1 MKISRNGKIVVSATK
16 RITAADEDMGFNDS
30 MIGEEDIIDTID
42 DVSDSVDD
50 LQDAVEEI
58 GEDDVDIEIENN
70 IANHFIAECDV
81 CHGVFISAL
90 VETDQEVDMIS
101 GVCPLCGKETD
112 QYLKWIIRE
121 V

>member
-1 MKISRNGKIVVSATK
+1 MKISRNGKVMSTK
-16 RITAADEDMGFNDS
+16 RITAADEDMGFNDG
-30 MIGEEDIIDTID
+30 IGEEDIIDTID

-58 GEDDVDIEIENN
+58 EEDDTDIEVENN
-70 IANHFIAECDV
+70 IANHFIAECDL

-90 VETDQEVDMIS
+90 VETDQEVNMIS
-101 GVCPLCGKETD
+101 GVCPLCGKESD
-112 QYLKWIIRE
+112 QYLNWIIRD